1 MTEGYTMGVEREEYV
16 EVMHD
21 YSYQRDDRT
30 LHMTKGEILMLLKRS
45 TTDWWQVIRQGE
57 QRPFFAPVQYI
68 RVTAIPHEQMK
79 QFIKQ
84 GRQQYKPQQKQSSDE
99 DAPIGRPQV
108 LPLQQMDNKCTSAVG
123 ETLSPPNPVPSQS
136 YVAKIE
142 PNRGALERKDQ
153 YPYRLQGFS
162 SFKSDAVKGLPPR
175 SSINEL
181 PSPSSRT
188 CTQGGHE
195 SSSSHTS
202 KSSLNDGSLESLKY
216 LHSRKQVMKAASH
229 DELTCGERSHST
241 LDISQPRAA
250 SSEEL
255 DGHYSGRDYLFKS
268 NQLSHRH
275 RSNSVDFRI
284 FQKELS
290 FSEMKQG
297 SLDKVRKPR
306 LSKDPGN
313 RRRSWAVEELRASD
327 NLRPSLKRGETVDAA
342 IVLDVPPKLPP
353 KQRKHRLDNFTA
365 SSENLGKLEGPI
377 DIKLQE
383 VKLRKSMASSAT
395 PGNSLSKN
403 SEKGHSRHASDP
415 LILSE
420 NEKSSL
426 GRQDAQD
433 LKDPPVA
440 LPRKILPP
448 PVTPIE
454 NKQEDNEGTSGNKVG
469 MSTSASTGISDS
481 LPRDA
486 NGNQVQ
492 KSSSHSS
499 LNNSSVIKDGGIL
512 KRGGS
517 LSQGSHGQKFC
528 VSPESVHKVPG
539 TPDSLRKAGGTPTST
554 RKDYGTPES
563 LRKAHGSSGKVSGLR
578 ETWRSFKQKGE
589 KRESKKEEE
598 KVNEEGGRMSARET
612 PTPDSS
618 RSGKIIQT
626 PPSPQTSPQRIVF
639 DDWGEYIDEA
649 TRRPYYYNTRT
660 HEKRWKPPRK
670 GIHSV
675 AIPEVPPYAKHE
687 ELKVTS
693 SRGPPR
699 SPAPDYPNS
708 PKSSHKP
715 FSYANM
721 PEGTFSSSLN
731 RAATLNPASTIS
743 QHHPVASSLTLPAYG
758 VSPNKTIPSHHSIHY
773 PLVSSL
779 NLVTPPLVPPSS
791 AKPQFPATP
800 TTPNSTEFPELSEAD
815 QNSALLDILYDMN
828 PPKGWCKKIDAL
840 TQRVYFYN
848 VATGQRPKGVT
859 WVTELDIAHHDNKQY
874 IRKSYQST
882 MDLDKEMQL
891 DADIFDDTNHLSE
904 GSQRDDDTSLNRLL
918 ASNSKILGHMP
929 KPNVTHDPKIPPK
942 KPPRKSQLSVQPSVP
957 LQSKQTE
964 VVTISSRPRSPGV
977 QTRCILTPPDTPSIM
992 EPGFR
997 LSSFAPRT
1005 NTSNKPG
1012 HSRSKSESVKVDE
1025 LKLLDISFQDP
1036 SIAFALG
1043 GMVAYPK
1050 SPSAHSTSPKSPSP
1064 GSISPK
1070 SPSTRSVSPKSPS
1083 TRSVSP
1089 KSPSP
1094 YVKKHKSPSR
1104 QVLNPESPLPSTL
1117 QKTKS
1122 HATIKSQKTFVKAE
1136 ASTKQE
1142 VLSKTLISP
1151 GSCAQKYDKPTSLCH
1166 LANAPPYSMEK
1177 DQRQKQM
1184 ETDNPN
1190 SLPRDL
1196 YSEILK
1202 ELSIHNVMSSQLSK
1216 ENKNIQGTGDL
1227 HTTIEYKKQGSESA
1241 ASCIRSEGEHVL
1253 QKTKQKDVF
1262 NFSNYSQHNQSL
1274 KISTFSEGVGR
1285 RPRSNYPPKSLNN
1298 VRKSTFISHDEIGSI
1313 LEDKSLSYLSRT
1325 TPPEEKTFHGGPGVD
1340 PVSPQYKSYDQG
1352 SENQSDVDESA
1363 LIDDNEGFSPT
1374 MPSQYIESDQGRER
1388 RKSQDS
1394 EKWLATNNDEGKIY
1408 YYEESGS
1415 KSLWRLPQI
1424 DDYDDASVDGKG
1436 TTSPPENLRI
1446 SRIVENLQEYT
1457 VKEGFLYRTF
1467 LLREGKKVRKNWTQ
1481 SYARYLMANFDKGYN
1496 GLLYFSKTKDEDKK
1510 AEEFEF
1516 YPTCHLEHTT
1526 DKKTSRQQV
1535 LGLRNGLETEVLL
1548 QFDDKSI
1555 TDEWFKVLLAHD
1567 GMQYTAPTTEKEEK
1581 KGKRGS
1587 EKIKRE
1593 ASVEHLSPDSKGIT
1607 DKLRNFI
1614 KRRPLKETLEK
1625 KGIYKE
1631 SVFGSTLAELRVQ
1644 DKTAIPIFVL
1654 QCINHI
1660 EKTQENLRTD
1670 GLYRISGNA
1679 AQIQKIR
1686 FEVAQRNYTIL
1697 SREKEIHNLSGALK
1711 LFFRE
1716 LKEPLIPFDNYQ
1728 DFIQATGSEY
1738 RKMNQQADKL
1748 TKAVNK
1754 LPQENYDTLKL
1765 LLQHLLS
1772 THQMLCGA
1780 KNSATHQL
1788 ESKSDVT
1795 TATPPIRGTVH
1806 RES

>member
-848 VATGQRPKGVT
+848 VATGQR
-859 WVTELDIAHHDNKQY
+859 
-874 IRKSYQST
+874 
-882 MDLDKEMQL
+882 
-891 DADIFDDTNHLSE
+891 
-904 GSQRDDDTSLNRLL
+904 
-918 ASNSKILGHMP
+918 
-929 KPNVTHDPKIPPK
+929 
-942 KPPRKSQLSVQPSVP
+942 
-957 LQSKQTE
+957 
-964 VVTISSRPRSPGV
+964 
-977 QTRCILTPPDTPSIM
+977 
-992 EPGFR
+992 
-997 LSSFAPRT
+997 
-1005 NTSNKPG
+1005 
-1012 HSRSKSESVKVDE
+1012 
-1025 LKLLDISFQDP
+1025 
-1036 SIAFALG
+1036 
-1043 GMVAYPK
+1043 
-1050 SPSAHSTSPKSPSP
+1050 
-1064 GSISPK
+1064 
-1070 SPSTRSVSPKSPS
+1070 
-1083 TRSVSP
+1083 
-1089 KSPSP
+1089 
-1094 YVKKHKSPSR
+1094 
-1104 QVLNPESPLPSTL
+1104 
-1117 QKTKS
+1117 
-1122 HATIKSQKTFVKAE
+1122 
-1136 ASTKQE
+1136 
-1142 VLSKTLISP
+1142 
-1151 GSCAQKYDKPTSLCH
+1151 
-1166 LANAPPYSMEK
+1166 
-1177 DQRQKQM
+1177 
-1184 ETDNPN
+1184 
-1190 SLPRDL
+1190 
-1196 YSEILK
+1196 
-1202 ELSIHNVMSSQLSK
+1202 
-1216 ENKNIQGTGDL
+1216 
-1227 HTTIEYKKQGSESA
+1227 
-1241 ASCIRSEGEHVL
+1241 
-1253 QKTKQKDVF
+1253 
-1262 NFSNYSQHNQSL
+1262 
-1274 KISTFSEGVGR
+1274 
-1285 RPRSNYPPKSLNN
+1285 
-1298 VRKSTFISHDEIGSI
+1298 
-1313 LEDKSLSYLSRT
+1313 
-1325 TPPEEKTFHGGPGVD
+1325 
-1340 PVSPQYKSYDQG
+1340 
-1352 SENQSDVDESA
+1352 
-1363 LIDDNEGFSPT
+1363 
-1374 MPSQYIESDQGRER
+1374 
-1388 RKSQDS
+1388 
-1394 EKWLATNNDEGKIY
+1394 
-1408 YYEESGS
+1408 
-1415 KSLWRLPQI
+1415 I

-1765 LLQHLLS
+1765 LLQHLLRVS
-1772 THQMLCGA
+1772 EFESENRMSISNLAIVFGPCLLWPRVTSSHDLMTDVMLHNRVIEGILA
-1780 KNSATHQL
+1780 DFPKIFS
-1788 ESKSDVT
+1788 SRK
-1795 TATPPIRGTVH
+1795 
-1806 RES
+1806 